1 MCCFFEVL
9 DYDDMR
15 IYQKLG
21 MIKDI
26 TDVIIKKGDMYGI
39 NTLNSIETSMY
50 QMANN
55 VSKVK

>member
-1 MCCFFEVL
+1 
-9 DYDDMR
+9 MR